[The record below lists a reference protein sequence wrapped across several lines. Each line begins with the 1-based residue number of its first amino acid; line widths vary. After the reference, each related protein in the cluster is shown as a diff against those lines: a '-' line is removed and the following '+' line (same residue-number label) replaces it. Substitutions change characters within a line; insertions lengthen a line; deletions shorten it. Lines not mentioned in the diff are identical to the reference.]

1 MQFPSGQSAEW
12 KKEIWKPAQPGKDF
26 NHQLVRIAT
35 LANKAPKPK
44 SFTLRLYVNQSVVP
58 KNITQYVMATS
69 LFLHIWTAI
78 SKNSNLFKVAWHLAR
93 CVMLDQNLSKFDQNF
108 THVSALK

>member
-1 MQFPSGQSAEW
+1 M
-12 KKEIWKPAQPGKDF
+12 
-26 NHQLVRIAT
+26 
-35 LANKAPKPK
+35 
-44 SFTLRLYVNQSVVP
+44 
-58 KNITQYVMATS
+58 TQYVMATS
-69 LFLHIWTAI
+69 LFLHIWIEI